1 MHKKFRIFLAF
12 AISISLLS
20 CLDTEEDGNTT
31 ITCTYENG
39 KKEVSSSSIDA
50 FPYKGIKNIT
60 FKDSFGITKLFE
72 VTFSNSQAK
81 VVNTST
87 FFDPNVGQNKTV
99 TNCMDANFITY
110 TLKEVGGQLLLKAI
124 IFNDFDKASP
134 KKEIVDKVEIAISEK
149 ADATVTF
156 PIFNMTIDKKNS
168 TDGFVETLR
177 KMDEIKIFNKEFKSV
192 FQNIP
197 LPNTVAT
204 YLVYYNISE
213 GIVCFSESNGR
224 KWRFDSMN

>member
-1 MHKKFRIFLAF
+1 MHKNFRIFLVFTIGINLA
-12 AISISLLS
+12 S

-31 ITCTYENG
+31 TTCTYENG

-50 FPYKGIKNIT
+50 FPYTGIKNVI

-72 VTFSNSQAK
+72 VTFSNSLAEI
-81 VVNTST
+81 VNTST
-87 FFDPNVGQNKTV
+87 FFDTNLGQNKTV

-124 IFNDFDKASP
+124 IYNDFDKASP

-149 ADATVTF
+149 GDLNVTF

-168 TDGFVETLR
+168 TDGFVEIIR
-177 KMDEIKIFNKEFKSV
+177 NIDEINIFNKKFQSV

-204 YLVYYNISE
+204 YLVYYNKSE